1 MFASGITTTYTTVT
15 GLTPGVVYYFY
26 VKARNIVGFSG
37 VSSTISVKAA
47 QVPDS
52 PVGLANVPSITNSQ
66 QIGLTW
72 TAPTFN
78 GGSDLIDYRVWY
90 DNGFSGS
97 IYWVVATGLTTTS
110 YTVTNL

>member
-1 MFASGITTTYTTVT
+1 MFASNITTTSTTVT

-26 VKARNIVGFSG
+26 VRARNIVGLSG
-37 VSSTISVKAA
+37 PSSTIPQLAA
-47 QVPDS
+47 QVPNS
-52 PVGLANVPSITNSQ
+52 PTGLADVKTITNAY

-78 GGSDLIDYRVWY
+78 GGSALIDYRIWY

-97 IYWVVATGLTTTS
+97 IYWVVATNITTTS
-110 YTVTNL
+110 YTVTDL

>member
-1 MFASGITTTYTTVT
+1 M
-15 GLTPGVVYYFY
+15 TPGVTYYFY
-26 VKARNIVGFSG
+26 VKSRNVVGFSMA
-37 VSSTISVKAA
+37 SSIISKLAA

-52 PVGLANVPSITNSQ
+52 PTGLANVAANTNAS

-78 GGSDLIDYRVWY
+78 GGSALIDYRIWY

-97 IYWVVATGLTTTS
+97 IYWVVATGLTSTS
-110 YTVTNL
+110 YIVPNL